1 MAELDVSNVELRT
14 HVDVMV
20 EHLALAGKQVLDVG
34 CGDGHLTR
42 TMARRG
48 AQVIGIEPGERMLA
62 KARAAEPVGT
72 ETYLEGAAEALPV
85 GDASADIVVFFN
97 SLHHVPTAGME
108 QALVES
114 RRALQDAGK
123 LYIAEPLAQGSQF
136 ELHRPVIDET
146 QVRAEAYRVIQASAA
161 CGFRQEHESIYGA
174 DVCMIDFEAFR
185 ERSVS
190 ISPDRDA
197 VFAAQDQEL
206 RRRFEAYGERRPDGW
221 HFVQYIRV
229 NVLRAV

>member
-85 GDASADIVVFFN
+85 GDASW
-97 SLHHVPTAGME
+97 L
-108 QALVES
+108 
-114 RRALQDAGK
+114 
-123 LYIAEPLAQGSQF
+123 
-136 ELHRPVIDET
+136 
-146 QVRAEAYRVIQASAA
+146 
-161 CGFRQEHESIYGA
+161 
-174 DVCMIDFEAFR
+174 
-185 ERSVS
+185 
-190 ISPDRDA
+190 
-197 VFAAQDQEL
+197 
-206 RRRFEAYGERRPDGW
+206 
-221 HFVQYIRV
+221 
-229 NVLRAV
+229 